1 MSINADNADDI
12 AQKLVNDL
20 IDSCTLRECFE
31 VHRRLAINREM
42 GIRQLSP
49 KPHTPKIATFTPSR
63 GKQIECQCT
72 NCGRT
77 IAVTYYAPHLEKCI
91 GMGRRAARR
100 KVQYNEKASES
111 APGSVQ
117 SQFDEEEIEIR
128 SEDEEDWGAAKKKK
142 KRSKNSKKKL

>member
-1 MSINADNADDI
+1 MF
-12 AQKLVNDL
+12 Q
-20 IDSCTLRECFE
+20 
-31 VHRRLAINREM
+31 
-42 GIRQLSP
+42 
-49 KPHTPKIATFTPSR
+49 IATFTPIR

-91 GMGRRAARR
+91 GMGRRFVNKYNKCKMEHICDKNFFRAARR

-117 SQFDEEEIEIR
+117 SQFDEEEIEVYLNELR
-128 SEDEEDWGAAKKKK
+128 KS
-142 KRSKNSKKKL
+142 